1 MEEVVRDF
9 MMVSIRR
16 SVGELVV
23 GVYHTFGPVVEAGVW
38 YLAKLYS
45 AERCESVPQ

>member
-1 MEEVVRDF
+1 MEEVVRDL

-16 SVGELVV
+16 PVGELIVS
-23 GVYHTFGPVVEAGVW
+23 VYHTFGPVVESEVW
-38 YLAKLYS
+38 CLAKLHS